1 MPSSA
6 IWCLANPC
14 SQNLLR
20 HARKGDPLTPCD
32 GFWISTLQVATG
44 ADSADFAIV
53 EQLEPGDVVVTQDI
67 GLAAM
72 ALGRS
77 AAAIG
82 VRGRVYSLATIDAQL
97 MVRHEEKKVRRQGGR
112 TQGPSAFTAEDR
124 ERFKANLSRLIR
136 ESLDSCSQ
144 T

>member
-14 SQNLLR
+14 
-20 HARKGDPLTPCD
+20 DPTA
-32 GFWISTLQVATG
+32 FI
-44 ADSADFAIV
+44 F
-53 EQLEPGDVVVTQDI
+53 
-67 GLAAM
+67 AAM

-82 VRGRVYSLATIDAQL
+82 VRGRVYSLAAIDAQL